1 MQGSFIIPEESFSV
15 SKRTVFVVGDDF
27 CLGIRLWFGR
37 LGLTRLEDGRFELFW
52 SGVDVTNDPILK
64 NNLLLVELGPS
75 FPTYDMLHSLRKMD
89 FVNKNYCKN
98 MELKSRNN
106 EP

>member
-37 LGLTRLEDGRFELFW
+37 LGLTRLGDGRFELFW

-64 NNLLLVELGPS
+64 NNLLLVELGPF

-98 MELKSRNN
+98 MESKSRNN